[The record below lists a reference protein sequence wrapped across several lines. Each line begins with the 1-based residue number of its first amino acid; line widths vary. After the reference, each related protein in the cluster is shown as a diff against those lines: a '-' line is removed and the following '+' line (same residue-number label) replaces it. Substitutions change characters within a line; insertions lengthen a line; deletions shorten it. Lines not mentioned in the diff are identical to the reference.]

1 MRSFLLDSVNL
12 KSLAQCLLL
21 LLLFFYLFFCFTC
34 DSVLMR
40 ISTNRPSED
49 SDWGKMLW
57 ADLLISACLPF
68 RAAAAKHLSYSSC
81 FCSPRVSTAG
91 TSAVT
96 HVFPLG
102 AGKLCQT
109 FITFQR
115 VVTGAYRN
123 TLFHFYCTPTTWLV
137 KSYCFLSSK
146 TLLSPLGTD
155 TTQASVGPQRC
166 HMVFSSIRTL
176 LHVRK
181 EQLRDVNENKSDL
194 QA

>member
-1 MRSFLLDSVNL
+1 MFVLVVIFSFFFFFALHVTQCWWG
-12 KSLAQCLLL
+12 LAQIGHPRTASGGKCYGLTYWL
-21 LLLFFYLFFCFTC
+21 
-34 DSVLMR
+34 VLVCRLGQQQRSISR
-40 ISTNRPSED
+40 IPP
-49 SDWGKMLW
+49 
-57 ADLLISACLPF
+57 ASAP
-68 RAAAAKHLSYSSC
+68 
-81 FCSPRVSTAG
+81 PRVSTAG

-123 TLFHFYCTPTTWLV
+123 TLSHFYCTPTTWLV

-181 EQLRDVNENKSDL
+181 EQLRDVNENKSEL